1 MKRHF
6 KVSRSEL
13 IHLIDEWIFSERDRY
28 IAKRIL
34 CDDLTYEEVA
44 IELDDMG
51 KYLSIRQLKNIMRDV
66 ILILKEKDAF

>member
-13 IHLIDEWIFSERDRY
+13 EHLIDEWIFSERDRY
-28 IAKRIL
+28 VAKRIL
-34 CDDLTYEEVA
+34 CDDLTYEEMA

-51 KYLSIRQLKNIMRDV
+51 KGLSVRQLKNIMRDA
-66 ILILKEKDAF
+66 ILILKAKDAF